1 MGIKGVSQV
10 VQPWIWL
17 NKANTEL
24 AELMMKDVVVDETR
38 KEARVL
44 NSKTSEESLEK
55 ITLPELVG
63 ALEYKEWAKVL
74 AHIRRS
80 TVDGPEF
87 LENPLK
93 SLNYCQYEGAPV
105 SD

>member
-1 MGIKGVSQV
+1 MSIKGVSQV

-17 NKANTEL
+17 NEANTEL
-24 AELMMKDVVVDETR
+24 AELKMKGVVVDETR
-38 KEARVL
+38 KVL

-63 ALEYKEWAKVL
+63 ALEYNEWAKVL
-74 AHIRRS
+74 AHIRLS
-80 TVDGPEF
+80 TVDVPEF
-87 LENPLK
+87 LENPPK
-93 SLNYCQYEGAPV
+93 ILNYCQYEGAPV

>member
-1 MGIKGVSQV
+1 M

-17 NKANTEL
+17 NEANTEL
-24 AELMMKDVVVDETR
+24 ADLKMKGVVADETR

-44 NSKTSEESLEK
+44 NRKTSEESLEK
-55 ITLPELVG
+55 STLRELWG
-63 ALEYKEWAKVL
+63 ALEYNEWAKVL

-93 SLNYCQYEGAPV
+93 SLNYCHYEGAPV